1 MQVLITGGTG
11 LIGRH
16 LIAALPEAEITVL
29 TRDPARAGDIL
40 PDRVA
45 RVGALSAID
54 DFNKFDAVI
63 NLAGEPIADKR
74 WTSTQKQRI
83 CDSRW
88 DITAQLVSKINDCT
102 VPPDVFLSGSAI
114 GYYGRQG
121 DRKVTESF
129 TDVHDEFT
137 HQVCAKWESLAT
149 GVTQQHTRV
158 CTLRTGVVL
167 SADGGALP
175 RMALPFKLGVGGK
188 VGDGSQYMSWIHI
201 DDMVQA
207 LIFLLHDRHARGPFN
222 MTAPQ
227 PQTNAAFSQT
237 LASTL
242 HRPNLFFVPAF
253 VMKLAMGEAAEMILT
268 GQRVLPDKLT
278 KAGFTFT
285 YPTLDKA
292 LQNIYQR

>member
-16 LIAALPEAEITVL
+16 LIAALPDARITVL
-29 TRDPARAGDIL
+29 TRDTARAGEIL
-40 PDRVA
+40 PERVTLA
-45 RVGALSAID
+45 SSLSAID
-54 DFNKFDAVI
+54 DFDKFDAVV

-74 WTSTQKQRI
+74 WTATQKQRI

-88 DITAQLVSKINDCT
+88 DITAQLVSRINDCSS
-102 VPPDVFLSGSAI
+102 PPDVFLSGSAI

-121 DRKVTESF
+121 DKVVTEAF

-137 HQVCAKWESLAT
+137 HEVCAKWESLAN
-149 GVTQQHTRV
+149 GVTQEHTRV

-167 SADGGALP
+167 SAEGGALP

-188 VGDGSQYMSWIHI
+188 VGDGSQYLSWIHI
-201 DDMVQA
+201 DDMVNA
-207 LIFLLHDRHARGPFN
+207 IVFLLNDSHARGPFN

-253 VMKLAMGEAAEMILT
+253 VMKLIMGEAAEIILT
-268 GQRVLPDKLT
+268 GQQVLPDKLT
-278 KAGFTFT
+278 KAGFTFA

-292 LQNIYQR
+292 LQNIYQD